1 MKFGQLLS
9 KIENLM
15 VNSYVNESL
24 KKEMSTFKKLVLEN
38 KNLSSLYYLYTE
50 LSKNHGFD
58 SETSQIFLEESLK
71 QIEKNLSNAN
81 TKKIE
86 SWVKE
91 IVCENQYQDIDN
103 MVYSRPNTILE
114 SVKSKKQILQ
124 NLSQK
129 TQVKE
134 SINLPLE
141 TILRVANTQLE
152 SYIDTLDEN
161 SKSQLSKVLMTEDNQ
176 LSVEFQDLK
185 SKTVNVLSG
194 MSSEDDLTQKKLKET
209 IEQVQNDD
217 YSKINYVR
225 LYNLY
230 NNLI

>member
-91 IVCENQYQDIDN
+91 IVCENQYEDIDN